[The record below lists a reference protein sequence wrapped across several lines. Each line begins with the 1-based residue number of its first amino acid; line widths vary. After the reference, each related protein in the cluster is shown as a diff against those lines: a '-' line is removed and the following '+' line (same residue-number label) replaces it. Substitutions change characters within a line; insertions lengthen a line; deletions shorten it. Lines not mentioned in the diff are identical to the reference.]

1 MIQILLEPQ
10 TNTLVP
16 STNESSFSTFGM
28 VFAGLFLFLM
38 VIGCVAML
46 ARKLRRPEMDG
57 MTPERV
63 KQLWGQIEHSAKQ
76 GTLGRKMAVIEADK
90 LLDNVL
96 RSMMLPGETLGERLK
111 MAAYKYPKIKD
122 VWNAHRLRNQLV
134 HETSF
139 ELSEREANR
148 ALNDFEKTLKMLN
161 VL

>member
-1 MIQILLEPQ
+1 MIQILIESQ
-10 TNTLVP
+10 TNTVP
-16 STNESSFSTFGM
+16 LTNDSSFSTFGL
-28 VFAGLFLFLM
+28 VAAALFFLLLI
-38 VIGCVAML
+38 VGFVAML
-46 ARKLRRPEMDG
+46 ARKLRRPDMEG
-57 MTPERV
+57 MTPARV

-96 RSMMLPGETLGERLK
+96 KSMMLPGETLGERLK
-111 MAAYKYPKIKD
+111 MAAYKYPKIRD

-148 ALNDFEKTLKMLN
+148 ALNDFEKCLKMLN